1 MFVETSLIFKT
12 LVILSAQLGI
22 VLMMC
27 FYCLDRAKKAYENNT
42 TFMGLLF
49 RGSVNMKGK
58 LDLIPYLETCLLYTS
73 PSPRDLYRS
82 RMPSSA

>member
-27 FYCLDRAKKAYENNT
+27 VFIALIEQKKHMQIT
-42 TFMGLLF
+42 QLLW
-49 RGSVNMKGK
+49 
-58 LDLIPYLETCLLYTS
+58 DCYLGAQST
-73 PSPRDLYRS
+73 
-82 RMPSSA
+82 